1 MDVSPRKKNGTRKPA
16 GEDIDVLRSGQAL
29 LSYFGLSGD
38 FDEQALRENAQADLA
53 IIIIRNRILDLSL
66 PPGSRIDDG
75 LLMDRFKMGRTP
87 AREAFN
93 RLSSEGLIII
103 QRNRGA
109 FVRPMDI
116 VHIRQFFDAYIASE
130 RVVGFYC
137 RLDDATLGVDLAAI
151 QRDYLRAYAAGEFQ
165 RMTHLNAR
173 LHARIAVAT
182 RNEYVAENALRLYN
196 HARRLSYFVSLLE
209 QDFIPD
215 LHETQ
220 ALIKADHEDIIHVVG
235 KRPGGNVAGGKLVD
249 ILTRHAAMFH
259 SRIMRVIAR
268 TSGEGAPLPVLL
280 PHEPRARA
288 PKRAPARRRTRT

>member
-235 KRPGGNVAGGKLVD
+235 KRPGGTMAGGKLVD

-268 TSGEGAPLPVLL
+268 TSGAGAPLPVLL
-280 PHEPRARA
+280 PHEPRAPA

>member
-1 MDVSPRKKNGTRKPA
+1 MQSRREPAQA
-16 GEDIDVLRSGQAL
+16 GEEVDVLRSGQAL
-29 LSYFGLSGD
+29 LAYFGLSGD
-38 FDEQALRENAQADLA
+38 TDDKTLRSNSHTDAA
-53 IIIIRNRILDLSL
+53 IIIIRNRILDLTL
-66 PPGSRIDDG
+66 PPGSRIDDR
-75 LLMDRFKMGRTP
+75 LLMDRFNMGRTP

-116 VHIRQFFDAYIASE
+116 LHIRQFFDAYIASE
-130 RVVGFYC
+130 RIVGYYC
-137 RLDDATLGVDLAAI
+137 RLDDATLERDLRAI
-151 QRDYLRAYAAGEFQ
+151 QLEYLGAYSGRQFQ
-165 RMTHLNAR
+165 KMTHLNAR

-196 HARRLSYFVSLLE
+196 HARRLSYFVSILE

-220 ALIKADHEDIIHVVG
+220 AMIKADHDDIIRTVG
-235 KRPGGNVAGGKLVD
+235 KKAGGKLVD

-259 SRIMRVIAR
+259 SRIMRMISKS
-268 TSGEGAPLPVLL
+268 SGETAPLPVSLQNG
-280 PHEPRARA
+280 PKAASARKREAHGKPRRA
-288 PKRAPARRRTRT
+288 